1 MDIQIALNWAIQILV
16 MGFVCVMVMD
26 FVNGLFSLPN
36 YAMPLATSKMNA
48 PVATNSQALA
58 LQQEPAAAP
67 IPEPPITPD
76 PKEQPQLAQLPDPW
90 ELNTEIPPTA
100 IQQEPVVLEFPTLK
114 LLPPA
119 AQVQP
124 KARATKKSTKTATA
138 KRTTKPTNKAATQ
151 REQRDFV
158 RSGKKVRS
166 LKL

>member
-16 MGFVCVMVMD
+16 IGFVCVMVMD
-26 FVNGLFSLPN
+26 FVNGLFSLPD

-48 PVATNSQALA
+48 PVATNSQALT
-58 LQQEPAAAP
+58 LQQEPVAIP

-90 ELNTEIPPTA
+90 ELNTEILPTA

-119 AQVQP
+119 ASQAQP
-124 KARATKKSTKTATA
+124 KARATKKSTQSATA
-138 KRTTKPTNKAATQ
+138 KRTTKPTNKTATQ
-151 REQRDFV
+151 TGSQSR
-158 RSGKKVRS
+158 KKS
-166 LKL
+166 AA